1 MFKQMR
7 RKERQIEIVE
17 AEEIL
22 KNGEYGVLSTNGEN
36 GYSYGTPLS
45 YVYFNNSVYFHCA
58 LEGEKL
64 ENINYNNKVSFCVV
78 GKTCVIPEK
87 FSTKYESTILLGEA
101 NEVFGEEKNEALLG
115 LLKKYSPDFIDKGK
129 LYIKN
134 AGDKTRVIKI
144 NINKMSGKAIV

>member
-7 RKERQIEIVE
+7 RKERQIEILE

-58 LEGEKL
+58 LGGQKL

-78 GKTCVIPEK
+78 GKTCVMPEK
-87 FSTKYESTILLGEA
+87 FSTKYESTILFGEA
-101 NEVFGEEKNEALLG
+101 NEVFGEEKNEALLEM
-115 LLKKYSPDFIDKGK
+115 LNKYSPDFIDKGK

-134 AGDKTRVIKI
+134 AGDKTKVIKI
-144 NINKMSGKAIV
+144 SIDKISGKAII

>member
-7 RKERQIEIVE
+7 RKEREIELVE

-58 LEGEKL
+58 LEGQKL

-87 FSTKYESTILLGEA
+87 FSTKYESTILFGEA
-101 NEVFGEEKNEALLG
+101 NEVFGEEKNEALIEI
-115 LLKKYSPDFIDKGK
+115 LKKYSPDFIDKGT

-134 AGDKTRVIKI
+134 AGDKTKVIKI
-144 NINKMSGKAIV
+144 KINKISGKAIV

>member
-7 RKERQIEIVE
+7 RKEREIEIVE
-17 AEEIL
+17 AKEIL

-36 GYSYGTPLS
+36 GYSYSTPLS

-58 LEGEKL
+58 VEGQKL

-87 FSTKYESTILLGEA
+87 FSTKYESTILFGEA
-101 NEVFGEEKNEALLG
+101 NEVFGEEKNEALLE

-134 AGDKTRVIKI
+134 AVDKTRVIKMSI
-144 NINKMSGKAIV
+144 DKISGKAII

>member
-7 RKERQIEIVE
+7 RKERQIEIIE

-58 LEGEKL
+58 LEGQKL
-64 ENINYNNKVSFCVV
+64 ENINYNNKISFCVV
-78 GKTCVIPEK
+78 GKTCVIQAK
-87 FSTKYESTILLGEA
+87 FSTKYESTILFGEA
-101 NEVFGEEKNEALLG
+101 NEVFGEEKNEALIAI
-115 LLKKYSPDFIDKGK
+115 LKKYSPDFIDKGK
-129 LYIKN
+129 LHIKN
-134 AGDKTRVIKI
+134 AGDKTKVIKI
-144 NINKMSGKAIV
+144 NINKISGKAIV

>member
-7 RKERQIEIVE
+7 RKERQIEIIE

-58 LEGEKL
+58 LEGQKL
-64 ENINYNNKVSFCVV
+64 ENINYNNKISFCVV
-78 GKTCVIPEK
+78 GKTCVIQAK
-87 FSTKYESTILLGEA
+87 FSTKYESTILFGEA
-101 NEVFGEEKNEALLG
+101 NEVFGEEKNEALIAI
-115 LLKKYSPDFIDKGK
+115 LKKYSPDFIDKGK

-134 AGDKTRVIKI
+134 AGDKTKVIKI
-144 NINKMSGKAIV
+144 NINKISGKAIV

>member
-58 LEGEKL
+58 LEGQKL

-87 FSTKYESTILLGEA
+87 FSTKYESTILFGEA
-101 NEVFGEEKNEALLG
+101 NEVFGEEKNEALIEI
-115 LLKKYSPDFIDKGK
+115 LKKIF
-129 LYIKN
+129 
-134 AGDKTRVIKI
+134 T
-144 NINKMSGKAIV
+144 

>member
-45 YVYFNNSVYFHCA
+45 YVYFNNSVYFQCA
-58 LEGEKL
+58 LEGPTI

-87 FSTKYESTILLGEA
+87 FSTKYESTILFGEA
-101 NEVFGEEKNEALLG
+101 NEVFGEEKNEALLE

-134 AGDKTRVIKI
+134 AGDKTKVIKI
-144 NINKMSGKAIV
+144 NINKISGKAIV

>member
-7 RKERQIEIVE
+7 RKEREIEIVE
-17 AEEIL
+17 AKEIL

-58 LEGEKL
+58 LEGQKL
-64 ENINYNNKVSFCVV
+64 ENINYNKKVSFCVV

-87 FSTKYESTILLGEA
+87 FSTKYESTILFGEA
-101 NEVFGEEKNEALLG
+101 NEVFGEEKNEALLE

-134 AGDKTRVIKI
+134 AGDKTRVIKMI
-144 NINKMSGKAIV
+144 IDKISGKAII

>member
-7 RKERQIEIVE
+7 RKEREIEIVE
-17 AEEIL
+17 AKEIL

-58 LEGEKL
+58 VEGQKL

-87 FSTKYESTILLGEA
+87 FSTKYESTILFGEA
-101 NEVFGEEKNEALLG
+101 NEVFGEEKNEALLE

-134 AGDKTRVIKI
+134 AVDKTRVIKMSI
-144 NINKMSGKAIV
+144 DKISGKAII

>member
-7 RKERQIEIVE
+7 RKERQIEIIE

-58 LEGEKL
+58 LEGQKL

-87 FSTKYESTILLGEA
+87 FSTKYESTILFGEA
-101 NEVFGEEKNEALLG
+101 NEVFGEEKNEALIEI
-115 LLKKYSPDFIDKGK
+115 LKKYSPDFIDKGK

-134 AGDKTRVIKI
+134 AGDKTKVIKI
-144 NINKMSGKAIV
+144 NINKISGKAIV